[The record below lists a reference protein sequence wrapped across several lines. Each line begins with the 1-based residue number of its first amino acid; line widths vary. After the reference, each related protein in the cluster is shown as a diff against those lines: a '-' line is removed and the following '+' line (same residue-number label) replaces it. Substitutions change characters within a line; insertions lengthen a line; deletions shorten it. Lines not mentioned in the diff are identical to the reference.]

1 MNKTCQHLS
10 TKTTSKLKEVND
22 LLYIKNKGRKRLRLD
37 ISLTADGCSNPPEIF
52 KNINQITVST
62 SAFEKKL

>member
-1 MNKTCQHLS
+1 MNKTCKHLS

-37 ISLTADGCSNPPEIF
+37 ISLTADGCSNPPEIC
-52 KNINQITVST
+52 KNVQPDLST

>member
-1 MNKTCQHLS
+1 MNKTCKHLS

-22 LLYIKNKGRKRLRLD
+22 LLYIKKIREEKDLRLD

-52 KNINQITVST
+52 KNIQPDYKHIS
-62 SAFEKKL
+62 F

>member
-52 KNINQITVST
+52 KNVQPD
-62 SAFEKKL
+62 